1 MREKIT
7 IPIFVAMAVGG
18 GIAFGTAGLASAS
31 TDTQVA
37 SMSTESPRPYPPRAT
52 STSSSNVDVHVDIDP
67 EEFNGWH
74 RRHHG
79 CGHGC
84 HNHHRELPMTG
95 APVKALAAAGA
106 GMLLMGTAGTLIA
119 MRRRRSYSAK

>member
-1 MREKIT
+1 
-7 IPIFVAMAVGG
+7 
-18 GIAFGTAGLASAS
+18 
-31 TDTQVA
+31 
-37 SMSTESPRPYPPRAT
+37 MSTESPRPYPPTANAASTPRAT
-52 STSSSNVDVHVDIDP
+52 STSSSHVNIDVDIDP

-74 RRHHG
+74 RHHRG

-84 HNHHRELPMTG
+84 HRHHRELPMTG

-106 GMLLMGTAGTLIA
+106 GMLLTGTAGTLIA